1 MTRRRSLAIAFAL
14 LAGGGLHGRQADDVP
29 AFEVTS
35 VRENRSV
42 NEAGRM
48 SGPEPGR
55 FTAVNMPLWFILHD
69 AFQIRAH
76 QLIGLPDWAAEAR
89 HDITATYPAGFTPT
103 QAQLRLMLQR
113 LLADRFG
120 LVVHREQRE
129 LPMYALVLARRDGAL
144 GPQLTR
150 SDVDCQRW
158 LAEKRPQIGAGGPS
172 PVAPGGARPACMM
185 IASRTMLSGGTQT
198 IQQLTARL
206 EALAGRAVVDRTGLT
221 GTFNIDLKWDVAGN
235 LGVTGAAA
243 QGDGAS
249 MFTALEEQ
257 LGLKLE
263 PIRAPAEVIVIDALE
278 RPMPD

>member
-1 MTRRRSLAIAFAL
+1 V
-14 LAGGGLHGRQADDVP
+14 HGWQADDVP

-42 NEAGRM
+42 DEAGRM

-69 AFQIRAH
+69 AFRIRAH
-76 QLIGLPDWAAEAR
+76 QLLGLPEWANDAR
-89 HDITATYPAGFTPT
+89 YDITATYPPGFMPT
-103 QAQLRLMLQR
+103 DEQLRLLLQR

-120 LVVHREQRE
+120 LVVHRETRE

-150 SDVDCQRW
+150 SDVDCEQW

-185 IASRTMLSGGTQT
+185 MTSRTILTGGTRT
-198 IQQLTARL
+198 IQQLTAPL
-206 EALAGRAVVDRTGLT
+206 QSLTGRAVVDRTGLS
-221 GTFNIDLKWDVAGN
+221 GTFDIDLKWDVAGD
-235 LGVTGAAA
+235 LGVTAAA
-243 QGDGAS
+243 ASADGTS
-249 MFTALEEQ
+249 IFTALEEQ

-263 PIRAPAEVIVIDALE
+263 PIRAPAEVVVIDALE
-278 RPMPD
+278 RPMRD